1 MNERLAVSG
10 SGDELDR
17 LAENFNAML
26 ERISVLMLGL
36 KEVSDNIAHDLKT
49 PLTRL
54 RNRAESAIG
63 ENKDELQKRE
73 ALEKII
79 EEADELIAIFNALL
93 MIARAEA
100 GYLSDNLIAIEVG
113 AIARDIVEMYEP
125 VAEEQ
130 GAYISCNIGSELII
144 KGSREL
150 LGQAIV
156 NLIDNALKYGMG
168 GSSKIIDLSASQ
180 VGETIEIC
188 VADHGTGISTLDRER
203 VTGRFVR
210 LENSR
215 SRPGSGLGLS
225 MVAAIARLHHG
236 ELKLEDNAPGLRV
249 ILSLPLLQERPSLE
263 MRD

>member
-1 MNERLAVSG
+1 MDAGRGRGAEPEMCRLHDIVRAACAEFAGTAEAQAVAIDTQVA
-10 SGDELDR
+10 DEIELP
-17 LAENFNAML
+17 L
-26 ERISVLMLGL
+26 ER
-36 KEVSDNIAHDLKT
+36 
-49 PLTRL
+49 
-54 RNRAESAIG
+54 
-63 ENKDELQKRE
+63 
-73 ALEKII
+73 
-79 EEADELIAIFNALL
+79 
-93 MIARAEA
+93 ARMERVF
-100 GYLSDNLIAIEVG
+100 L
-113 AIARDIVEMYEP
+113 
-125 VAEEQ
+125 
-130 GAYISCNIGSELII
+130 
-144 KGSREL
+144 
-150 LGQAIV
+150 

-168 GSSKIIDLSASQ
+168 GSSRIIDLSARQ

-188 VADHGTGISTLDRER
+188 VADHGAGISTLDRER